1 MSALKRSG
9 HILSLLLIIS
19 WAAPVQAEDS
29 DWGRANEEYSKKNW
43 SGARSFLLKYLKD
56 NATAYQAHYLIA
68 NCYLQLGD
76 KANAKRSYAMA
87 LANRPDATTKERCLR
102 AIERISQ
109 ILTAPQSPSS
119 SSSSSSSS
127 SAASGLDKPHA
138 STPSGKEMRIK
149 QLEVDIENIQKASD
163 SETAKIRQEAKTAI
177 ENYTE
182 SNGRWW
188 RDRET
193 GERHFGLS
201 KQWEQELQAPYSAR
215 IDKIIQDTEAR
226 IAGKRKEIEDLSK

>member
-1 MSALKRSG
+1 M
-9 HILSLLLIIS
+9 LSFLLLIN
-19 WAAPVQAEDS
+19 WAATTPARAEDN

-87 LANRPDATTKERCLR
+87 LANRPDATTKERCLK

-109 ILTAPQSPSS
+109 ILTAAPSPAA
-119 SSSSSSSS
+119 S
-127 SAASGLDKPHA
+127 SAPAPERPHTSA
-138 STPSGKEMRIK
+138 PSGKEMRIK
-149 QLEVDIENIQKASD
+149 QLEADIENIQKAAD